1 MATLKEYGE
10 LSRLR
15 NRCEELEAENA
26 VLKSR
31 VNELTHYI
39 SSLNGDELR
48 AEFKVYHQEENE
60 SKTRYY
66 QLRRDFDGKIL
77 LATQDA
83 NGVIRVPSENE
94 WYISVTS
101 LKLAGYEILE

>member
-15 NRCEELEAENA
+15 NRCDELEAENA

-31 VNELTHYI
+31 VDELTRYI
-39 SSLNGDELR
+39 SSLNGDEFR
-48 AEFKVYHQEENE
+48 AEFKVCHQEENE

-101 LKLAGYEILE
+101 LKLAGYVILE